1 MGLDKYL
8 KKPPFRFLHDII
20 MEVTKVT
27 GFCQGLFSVQEAD
40 ATQLQ
45 DKNAK
50 IDFLNKPINAVSFAL
65 GEKIDVSANKID
77 AGLEPEKTNGWLQ
90 KLHLAATT
98 AMEKSDEAVQR
109 VLNGESMVTKKKQPK
124 REEEPAVPAE
134 PSPPPGD
141 MEKERVNEVPEEDKK
156 KDEDKKR
163 REKKRDEEKKRRD
176 KDKEKDKEKEKDKDK
191 EKVDKEKDKDKD
203 KVDKEKDKVD
213 DENAERE
220 KDKSKEKDRE
230 KRREREKDKDKDKD
244 RDKERKE

>member
-1 MGLDKYL
+1 MG
-8 KKPPFRFLHDII
+8 
-20 MEVTKVT
+20 
-27 GFCQGLFSVQEAD
+27 
-40 ATQLQ
+40 TQLQ

-50 IDFLNKPINAVSFAL
+50 IDFLNKSINAVSFAL
-65 GEKIDVSANKID
+65 GEKIDVSANKIV

-141 MEKERVNEVPEEDKK
+141 VEKERVNEVPEEDKK
-156 KDEDKKR
+156 K
-163 REKKRDEEKKRRD
+163 DEEKKRRD

-191 EKVDKEKDKDKD
+191 EKVDKEKDKDKE

-230 KRREREKDKDKDKD
+230 
-244 RDKERKE
+244 